1 MRLAIDAMGSDHGH
15 EPIVEGVIE
24 YLHRDNDKD
33 TTVVMV
39 GDEAVL
45 RNSLSHRG
53 VDWRN
58 GRVEIVHASQV
69 MEMCDKVSD
78 LREKRDSSI
87 IKLVEVVKS
96 GRADSMVALGNTAAA
111 VAAAVIGLGLL
122 HGVRRAGIAVPLPTR
137 GDHPCVVIDMGANT
151 VAKARHL
158 RDYAIMAS
166 IYCEKVLGVSRPRL
180 GLLNVGE
187 ERGKGN
193 DLLREAF
200 RLLEKAPVNFIG
212 NVEGGDIYAGT
223 CDVIVCD
230 GFIGNVVLKVSEELA
245 ATVAHWMREAFR
257 SSWQTRL
264 GAMLA
269 CRAFRILRKRISYD
283 QYGGA
288 PLLGVDG
295 ICIIGHGKS
304 NAEAVYNALRVAKE
318 SVNVGLNRLI
328 REDLAKVGEITE
340 SESAA
345 ANLTTA
351 HGG

>member
-1 MRLAIDAMGSDHGH
+1 MRLAIDAMGSDRGH
-15 EPIVEGVIE
+15 EPIVAGVAE
-24 YLHRDNDKD
+24 YLRREPDV
-33 TTVVMV
+33 TVIMV

-45 RNSLSHRG
+45 KEDLRRRG
-53 VDWRN
+53 VDPRP

-69 MEMCDKVSD
+69 MEMHDKVAD

-87 IKLVEVVKS
+87 MRLVEVLKS
-96 GRADSMVALGNTAAA
+96 GQADAMVALGNTAAA
-111 VAAAVIGLGLL
+111 VAASVIGLGLL
-122 HGVRRAGIAVPLPTR
+122 QGVRRAGIAVPLPTR
-137 GDHPCVVIDMGANT
+137 GGHPCVVIDMGANT

-166 IYCEKVLGVSRPRL
+166 IYCEKVLGTVRPRV

-200 RLLEKAPVNFIG
+200 LMLEKAPINFLG
-212 NVEGGDIYAGT
+212 NVEGDDIYAGT

-245 ATVAHWMREAFR
+245 ATVAHWMRDAFR

-269 CRAFRILRKRISYD
+269 YGAFRILRKRISYD

-288 PLLGVDG
+288 PLLGVNG

-318 SVNVGLNRLI
+318 SVTVGLNRLI
-328 REDLAKVGEITE
+328 REELARVADLVE

-345 ANLTTA
+345 ANL
-351 HGG
+351 